1 MWWRAA
7 SVGVV
12 LGGLAY
18 AADFCQGT
26 LAVVMLLVSSSMFAW
41 GAAGLAFGFAARD
54 RRSAI
59 GAAVTVLTVATLV
72 YYGIILVDGHRW
84 RDAVTDGD
92 AFPGASSLV
101 SVLTAAAFWTAASIA
116 GGTVLGLFGQAIHR
130 ARPTVAALVAGC
142 SFALLAGQGA
152 VAAVHVYTLG
162 AGWAWLVEGVAE
174 VLLAA
179 ALTAALLGRAP
190 GPHRWWTFA
199 GAAVALLAA
208 SYAVSGQLD
217 TIRTTGTLW

>member
-7 SVGVV
+7 SGGVV

-18 AADFCQGT
+18 AADFCQGL
-26 LAVVMLLVSSSMFAW
+26 LAAVMLLLSSSMFAW

-92 AFPGASSLV
+92 AFPDMSSLV
-101 SVLTAAAFWTAASIA
+101 SVLTATAFWAAASVA
-116 GGTVLGLFGQAIHR
+116 GGTVLGLLGQAIRR
-130 ARPTVAALVAGC
+130 ARPNVAALAAGC
-142 SFALLAGQGA
+142 AFALLAGQGA
-152 VAAVHVYTLG
+152 VAATHTLG
-162 AGWAWLVEGVAE
+162 AGWTWLVEGAAE
-174 VLLAA
+174 ILLAA
-179 ALTAALLGRAP
+179 ALTATLLGRGP
-190 GPHRWWTFA
+190 GPSRWWTFA

-208 SYAVSGQLD
+208 SYAVWVELD
-217 TIRTTGTLW
+217 TIRTTGSLW

>member
-1 MWWRAA
+1 M

-12 LGGLAY
+12 LGSLAF
-18 AADFCQGT
+18 AADFCHGI
-26 LAVVMLLVSSSMFAW
+26 LAVAMLLVSSSMFAW
-41 GAAGLAFGFAARD
+41 GAASLAFGFAARD

-59 GAAVTVLTVATLV
+59 GAAVTVLAVATMV
-72 YYGIILVDGHRW
+72 YYGIILIDGHRW

-116 GGTVLGLFGQAIHR
+116 GGTVMGLFGQAIRR
-130 ARPTVAALVAGC
+130 ARPTIAALVAGC
-142 SFALLAGQGA
+142 SFALLAGQGTVTA
-152 VAAVHVYTLG
+152 VRVSTLG
-162 AGWAWLVEGVAE
+162 AGWAWLVEGVTE

-179 ALTAALLGRAP
+179 ALTAALLGRGP
-190 GPHRWWTFA
+190 GQHRWWIFA
-199 GAAVALLAA
+199 GAAVTLLAA
-208 SYAVSGQLD
+208 SHVVSGQLD

>member
-1 MWWRAA
+1 VWWWAA

-18 AADFCQGT
+18 ATDFCQGL

-41 GAAGLAFGFAARD
+41 GAVGLAFGFGARD
-54 RRSAI
+54 RRNAI
-59 GAAVTVLTVATLV
+59 GSAVSVLAVATLV
-72 YYGIILVDGHRW
+72 YYGTILVDGHRW
-84 RDAVTDGD
+84 RDAVADGD
-92 AFPGASSLV
+92 AFPGESSLV
-101 SVLTAAAFWTAASIA
+101 SVLTATAFWTAASAA
-116 GGTVLGLFGQAIHR
+116 GGTVLGLLGQAIRR
-130 ARPTVAALVAGC
+130 ARPTVAALAAGC
-142 SFALLAGQGA
+142 SFALLAGHGA
-152 VAAVHVYTLG
+152 VAATDAYTLG
-162 AGWAWLVEGVAE
+162 TGWTWLVEGVAE

-179 ALTAALLGRAP
+179 ALTATLLGRSP

-208 SYAVSGQLD
+208 SHAVWVQLD

>member
-12 LGGLAY
+12 LGALAY
-18 AADFCQGT
+18 AADFCQGL
-26 LAVVMLLVSSSMFAW
+26 LAIVMLLLSSSVFAW
-41 GAAGLAFGFAARD
+41 GAAGLAFGFASRD

-59 GAAVTVLTVATLV
+59 GAAVAVLTAATLV

-92 AFPGASSLV
+92 AFSGASSLV
-101 SVLTAAAFWTAASIA
+101 SVLTATAFWTAAAVA
-116 GGTVLGLFGQAIHR
+116 GGTVLGLFGQAIR
-130 ARPTVAALVAGC
+130 RSGPTVAALVAGC

-152 VAAVHVYTLG
+152 VAAVRVYTLG
-162 AGWAWLVEGVAE
+162 AGWAWLEGVAE

-179 ALTAALLGRAP
+179 ALTATLLGRGP

-208 SYAVSGQLD
+208 SHAVWVQLD
-217 TIRTTGTLW
+217 IIRTTGTLW

>member
-7 SVGVV
+7 WAGVV

-18 AADFCQGT
+18 AADFCHGL
-26 LAVVMLLVSSSMFAW
+26 LAAVMLLVSSSMFAW

-59 GAAVTVLTVATLV
+59 GAGVTVLAVATVV
-72 YYGIILVDGHRW
+72 YYGIIVVDGHRW

-92 AFPGASSLV
+92 GFPGASSLV
-101 SVLTAAAFWTAASIA
+101 SVLTATAFWTTASVA
-116 GGTVLGLFGQAIHR
+116 GGTVLGLLGQAIRR
-130 ARPTVAALVAGC
+130 ARPTVAALAAGC

-152 VAAVHVYTLG
+152 VAATHVYTLG
-162 AGWAWLVEGVAE
+162 AAWTWLVEGVTE

-179 ALTAALLGRAP
+179 ALTATLLGRGP
-190 GPHRWWTFA
+190 GPSRWWTFA
-199 GAAVALLAA
+199 GAAVALLTA
-208 SYAVSGQLD
+208 SYAVWVLLD
-217 TIRTTGTLW
+217 TIRTAGTLW

>member
-1 MWWRAA
+1 
-7 SVGVV
+7 VV

-18 AADFCQGT
+18 AADFCQGL

-41 GAAGLAFGFAARD
+41 GAAGLVFGFAARD
-54 RRSAI
+54 RRGAI

-84 RDAVTDGD
+84 RDAVADGD

-101 SVLTAAAFWTAASIA
+101 SVLTATAFWTAASIA
-116 GGTVLGLFGQAIHR
+116 GGTVLGLSGQAIRR
-130 ARPTVAALVAGC
+130 APPTVAALVAGC

-152 VAAVHVYTLG
+152 VAAVQVYSRG

-174 VLLAA
+174 VVLAA
-179 ALTAALLGRAP
+179 ALTAALLGRGR

-199 GAAVALLAA
+199 AAAVALLAA
-208 SYAVSGQLD
+208 GHAVSRQLD
-217 TIRTTGTLW
+217 TVRTTGILW